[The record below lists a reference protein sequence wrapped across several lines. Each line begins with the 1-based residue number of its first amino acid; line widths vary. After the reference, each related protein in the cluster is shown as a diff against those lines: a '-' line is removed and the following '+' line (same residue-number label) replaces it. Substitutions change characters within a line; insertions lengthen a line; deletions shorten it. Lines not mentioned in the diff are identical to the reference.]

1 MDVTPYREDAVELI
15 RATHEQ
21 RVTCTLTRGATSYAG
36 VLLSGSLTLAEDW
49 SPFAQFSGTIAN
61 TFTTADLAQL
71 DPREPLTVQVA
82 AGYVHPD
89 GTEDVH
95 TIFTGQLEERRLR
108 NPEAV
113 VDVKASSAELFAHEN
128 DWLGADT
135 FKTFTGVRE
144 AVDYFASY
152 ATNSTIVC
160 SAHIPYNYRPADVT
174 GIPLETGDNL
184 WQVLDDIATKANVR
198 LFVDTDG
205 TWRIA
210 AKAAVAGVTNAF
222 LTTGGGGLVE
232 KSQDYLSRDDYAA
245 AAAVTYKWKDA
256 GGVDRTVRGTY
267 GTNGK
272 KSLTVERKWAATQT
286 QANDAA
292 KSIVRMM
299 STRGNGY
306 SLEAVATYWLRP
318 GMTVQVT
325 LANGTEAR
333 HIVKSVT
340 FNLLAGTMRVETREP
355 SNIT

>member
-21 RVTCTLTRGATSYAG
+21 RVSCTLTRGGTSWPG
-36 VLLSGSLTLAEDW
+36 TLLSGSLTLAEDW
-49 SPFAQFSGTIAN
+49 SPFAQFQGTVAN
-61 TFTTADLAQL
+61 TFTTDDLVQL
-71 DPREPLTVQVA
+71 DPREALTVQLD

-89 GTEDVH
+89 GLADVH
-95 TIFTGQLEERRLR
+95 TVFTGQLEERRLR
-108 NPEAV
+108 NPEGV
-113 VDVKASSAELFAHEN
+113 VDVRASSAELFAHEN
-128 DWLGADT
+128 EWLGADT
-135 FKTFTGVRE
+135 FKTFTGVNE
-144 AVDYFASY
+144 AVNYFAGY
-152 ATNSTIVC
+152 ATNTAVTVASHLPPNH
-160 SAHIPYNYRPADVT
+160 SPADVT

-198 LFVDTDG
+198 LFVDVDG
-205 TWRIA
+205 TWTIA
-210 AKAAVAGVTNAF
+210 PKAAVAGVTSAF
-222 LTTGGGGLVE
+222 LTTGNGGIVE

-245 AAAVTYKWKDA
+245 AAAVTYKWRDA

-267 GTNGK
+267 GTSGK

-286 QANDAA
+286 QANAA
-292 KSIVRMM
+292 AQSIVKMM

-306 SLEAVATYWLRP
+306 SLEAVAAYWLRP

-333 HIVKSVT
+333 QIVKSIT